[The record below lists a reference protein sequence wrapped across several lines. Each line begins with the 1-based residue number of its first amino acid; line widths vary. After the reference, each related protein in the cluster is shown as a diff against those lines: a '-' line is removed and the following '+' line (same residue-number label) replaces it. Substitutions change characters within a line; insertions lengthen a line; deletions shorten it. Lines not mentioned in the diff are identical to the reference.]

1 MSKEKS
7 DPTIRP
13 TQLRPRCLLSPSL
26 DAALPGAR
34 LVLKA
39 MVEITVTFT
48 ILTINIFITII
59 LNEINFCLS
68 LSSFELI
75 VFASISSK

>member
-7 DPTIRP
+7 EPAIRP

-39 MVEITVTFT
+39 MVEITVTFIIIT
-48 ILTINIFITII
+48 TNIFITII
-59 LNEINFCLS
+59 LNEISFCLS
-68 LSSFELI
+68 L
-75 VFASISSK
+75 